1 VLRALEAFVPL
12 AALLAVTPGPA
23 TALVVGTAARGGRRR
38 AFVAMAGNASGLAAW
53 ALASTLGISALVA
66 ASEGAFAALRLSGA
80 VVLVVLGIRALRG
93 ARRPEPVAVMGA
105 PSGGALRDGLVT
117 ALANPKV
124 ALFYVVLVP
133 QFVPDR
139 APVLPAT
146 LALASV
152 QIAFGFAWYA
162 VLVVLVAR
170 LREGYARRRARIE
183 AATGI
188 ALIAFGLALTAERR

>member
-1 VLRALEAFVPL
+1 
-12 AALLAVTPGPA
+12 
-23 TALVVGTAARGGRRR
+23 
-38 AFVAMAGNASGLAAW
+38 
-53 ALASTLGISALVA
+53 
-66 ASEGAFAALRLSGA
+66 
-80 VVLVVLGIRALRG
+80 
-93 ARRPEPVAVMGA
+93 MGA

>member
-1 VLRALEAFVPL
+1 VLHALATFLPL

-38 AFVAMAGNASGLAAW
+38 AFLAMAGNTSGLAAW
-53 ALASTLGISALVA
+53 ALASTLGISALVL
-66 ASEGAFAALRLSGA
+66 ASEGAYAVLRLVGA
-80 VVLVVLGIRALRG
+80 VVLVALGIQALRG
-93 ARRPEPVAVMGA
+93 ARLAEPLGA
-105 PSGGALRDGLVT
+105 RAPARGAFRSGLVT

-133 QFVPDR
+133 QFVPAH

-146 LALASV
+146 LALAAV
-152 QIAFGFAWYA
+152 QIVLGFAWYA
-162 VLVVLVAR
+162 VLVLLVDR

-183 AATGI
+183 AVTGA
-188 ALIAFGLALTAERR
+188 ALIAFGITLAVERR